1 MDKKKI
7 CEENPNVE
15 FFREVIREN
24 LPLMKMLA
32 TNGKHESDV
41 SKTKMRVSV

>member
-15 FFREVIREN
+15 FFRDVIREN

-32 TNGKHESDV
+32 TYGKHENNV
-41 SKTKMRVSV
+41 SKTKMRISV